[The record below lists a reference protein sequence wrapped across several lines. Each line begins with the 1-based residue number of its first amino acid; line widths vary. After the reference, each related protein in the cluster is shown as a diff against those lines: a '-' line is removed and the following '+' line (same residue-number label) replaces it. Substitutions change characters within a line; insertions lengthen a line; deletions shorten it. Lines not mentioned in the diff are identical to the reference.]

1 MTVMAVQYQW
11 PDKRSRRLK
20 DHKVLQDVAKHNPDS
35 EDIFQSNLLDT
46 YYPQRPNDLEDICLY
61 DFVANY
67 DYCGTDSRTGE
78 RQYRKLT
85 KPRLPN
91 HRLFDPEKEEQ
102 RQGYYYSLL
111 LLFVPFRN
119 ESSLLLENETAEE
132 AFRRLL
138 PAESDGSAYHSRL
151 QKV

>member
-1 MTVMAVQYQW
+1 M
-11 PDKRSRRLK
+11 
-20 DHKVLQDVAKHNPDS
+20 QDVAKHNPDS

-67 DYCGTDSRTGE
+67 NYCGTDSRTGE

-91 HRLFDPEKEEQ
+91 HRLFDPEKEDQ
-102 RQGYYYSLL
+102 RQGYYYSLI
-111 LLFVPFRN
+111 LLFVPFRDK
-119 ESSLLLENETAEE
+119 SSFLLENETTEE
-132 AFRRLL
+132 AFWCLL
-138 PAESDGSAYHSRL
+138 PANSDGAAYHSRL
-151 QKV
+151 QKIIASPSQHQENQ